1 MTPPFVTGSAAASQI
16 LARSDPTPKRQAAR
30 VLPGAGTQH
39 MLMNG
44 AAESRQGARILAL
57 GERNRVEVP
66 MRLNSF
72 RDADTGGTAV
82 ATPDPDGKR
91 AELITLLLKRKVPEK
106 AEILRVKG
114 LIRDLSRQ
122 PGSDSPNPEQ
132 VKIFISAYLDLYLG
146 RMTGER
152 TIEMAGLRRCLA
164 CIGAAASH

>member
-1 MTPPFVTGSAAASQI
+1 MQPS
-16 LARSDPTPKRQAAR
+16 
-30 VLPGAGTQH
+30 
-39 MLMNG
+39 
-44 AAESRQGARILAL
+44 
-57 GERNRVEVP
+57 
-66 MRLNSF
+66 SF
-72 RDADTGGTAV
+72 RDQPAHTSGTAI
-82 ATPDPDGKR
+82 ATPEPDPDGKR

-132 VKIFISAYLDLYLG
+132 VKTFISAYLDLYLG

-164 CIGAAASH
+164 CIGTAAGH